1 MEPPLQGDYLMITS
15 QLVSHAHIAVAT
27 SEADHSGDSRTPRN
41 SIIQLST
48 LLSKAVV
55 VITYVNK
62 MKHAIL

>member
-1 MEPPLQGDYLMITS
+1 MITS

-27 SEADHSGDSRTPRN
+27 SEVDHSGDSRTPRN

-48 LLSKAVV
+48 LLSKAVI
-55 VITYVNK
+55 VIIYVNK

>member
-1 MEPPLQGDYLMITS
+1 MITS

-48 LLSKAVV
+48 LLSKAVI
-55 VITYVNK
+55 VIIYVNK
-62 MKHAIL
+62 MKHATS